1 MGKNEKENDKKDF
14 KKIRKIL
21 RKMRKQT
28 IVFDEDTSRIIG
40 WVFYKKLYSKFM
52 GRNQYYLV
60 HIYYKS
66 AKWHLAFCKAIEKLT
81 ELYEQWDSKDK
92 ELWMQNTQKYL
103 NNEVMDE
110 LKNFEKPTDKNIVE
124 IVVVEQMNTM
134 ASMIFKLDET
144 LQKEREELLQREKR
158 LRGMSEID
166 QLKKLSEKQ

>member
-1 MGKNEKENDKKDF
+1 MNDMKDF

-21 RKMRKQT
+21 KKMRKQT

-66 AKWHLAFCKAIEKLT
+66 AKWHLALCNAIEKLT

-92 ELWMQNTQKYL
+92 ELWMQNAQKYAK
-103 NNEVMDE
+103 NEVIDE
-110 LKNFEKPTDKNIVE
+110 LENIEKPININIVE

-134 ASMIFKLDET
+134 ASMIFGLNET
-144 LQKEREELLQREKR
+144 LQKEREKLLRRENK
-158 LRGMSEID
+158 LRGMIENV
-166 QLKKLSEKQ
+166 E

>member
-1 MGKNEKENDKKDF
+1 MKDF

-21 RKMRKQT
+21 KKMRKQT

-66 AKWHLAFCKAIEKLT
+66 AKWHLALCNAIEKLT
-81 ELYEQWDSKDK
+81 ELYELWDSKDK
-92 ELWMQNTQKYL
+92 DLWMQNAQKYL

-134 ASMIFKLDET
+134 ASMIFKLDKT
-144 LQKEREELLQREKR
+144 LQKEREKLIQKEKE
-158 LRGMSEID
+158 LRGTIENV
-166 QLKKLSEKQ
+166 E

>member
-1 MGKNEKENDKKDF
+1 MNDMKDF

-21 RKMRKQT
+21 KKMRKQT

-66 AKWHLAFCKAIEKLT
+66 AKWHLALCNAIEKLT

-92 ELWMQNTQKYL
+92 ELWMQNAQKYAK
-103 NNEVMDE
+103 NEVIDE
-110 LKNFEKPTDKNIVE
+110 LENIEKPTDKNIVE

-134 ASMIFKLDET
+134 ASMIFGLNET
-144 LQKEREELLQREKR
+144 LQKEREELLRRENK
-158 LRGMSEID
+158 LRGMIENV
-166 QLKKLSEKQ
+166 E

>member
-1 MGKNEKENDKKDF
+1 MNDMKDF

-21 RKMRKQT
+21 KKMRKQT

-66 AKWHLAFCKAIEKLT
+66 AKWHLALCNAIEKLT

-92 ELWMQNTQKYL
+92 ELWMQNAQKYAK
-103 NNEVMDE
+103 NEVIDE
-110 LKNFEKPTDKNIVE
+110 LENIEKPININIVE

-134 ASMIFKLDET
+134 ASMIFGLNET
-144 LQKEREELLQREKR
+144 LQKEREELLRRENK
-158 LRGMSEID
+158 LRGMIENV
-166 QLKKLSEKQ
+166 E